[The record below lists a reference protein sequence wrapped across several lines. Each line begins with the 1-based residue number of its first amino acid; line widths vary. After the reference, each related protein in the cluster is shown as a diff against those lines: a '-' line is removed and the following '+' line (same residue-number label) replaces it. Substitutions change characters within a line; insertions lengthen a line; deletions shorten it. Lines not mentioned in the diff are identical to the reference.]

1 VRRSAYA
8 HRGVGDIDAV
18 HDVEI
23 LGHSCGTGDMHCEN
37 ICTHRRSGVCLC
49 GTAASRSEEASS
61 VRLVHHHEGLV
72 HSKRGAS

>member
-1 VRRSAYA
+1 MRRSAYA

-23 LGHSCGTGDMHCEN
+23 LGHSCGTGNMHCEN
-37 ICTHRRSGVCLC
+37 MCRRGSGACLC